1 MGCVN
6 PSDYEGTCPRGCL
19 DCRCAA
25 PDTPVATPTGER
37 PIAELS
43 VGDLVY
49 SVEGGAVVLVPIARV
64 RRIPVTGRH
73 VVPLVTLAN
82 GAVLEVSG
90 AHPTADGRTFSDL
103 SPGDDLGGVRVVAVR
118 RAAPYRHAFTH
129 DILPASSSG
138 AYFVS
143 GALIGST
150 LAGPDP

>member
-1 MGCVN
+1 
-6 PSDYEGTCPRGCL
+6 
-19 DCRCAA
+19 
-25 PDTPVATPTGER
+25 VATPNGER

-43 VGDLVY
+43 TGDLVY
-49 SVEGGAVVLVPIARV
+49 SVDGAAVVAVPIAKV
-64 RRIPVTGRH
+64 RRVPVTGRH

-82 GAVLEVSG
+82 GAVLEISG

-103 SPGDDLGGVRVVAVR
+103 SPGDDLGGVPIVAVT

-138 AYFVS
+138 TYFVS

-150 LAGPDP
+150 LAQPEQASFTDDDDGLQLFFPDAGKNIGAMFERQ